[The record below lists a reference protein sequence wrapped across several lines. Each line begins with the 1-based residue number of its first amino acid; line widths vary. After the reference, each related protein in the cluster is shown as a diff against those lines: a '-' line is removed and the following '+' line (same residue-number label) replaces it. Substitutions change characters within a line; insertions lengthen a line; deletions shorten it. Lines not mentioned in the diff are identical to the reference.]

1 MDWPL
6 HLGVH
11 VGGLHA
17 DFAVVLALS
26 AVATVTLCAL
36 GVAAYRRR
44 QSRAYLLVV
53 LALAALVAR
62 PLVGVLSAA
71 AVVSPETHHL
81 LEHAIDAVVVV
92 LVLGAVY
99 YARSV
104 ERRLEG
110 DA

>member
-1 MDWPL
+1 MVWPL
-6 HLGVH
+6 PLDVQA
-11 VGGLHA
+11 GGLQT
-17 DFAVVLALS
+17 DVVFVLAVS
-26 AVATVTLCAL
+26 AVATGVLCAL
-36 GVAAYRRR
+36 GVAAYHRRR
-44 QSRAYLLVV
+44 SRAYLLVA

-62 PLVGVLSAA
+62 PLVGALSATSL
-71 AVVSPETHHL
+71 VSPETHHL

-99 YARSV
+99 YARTV